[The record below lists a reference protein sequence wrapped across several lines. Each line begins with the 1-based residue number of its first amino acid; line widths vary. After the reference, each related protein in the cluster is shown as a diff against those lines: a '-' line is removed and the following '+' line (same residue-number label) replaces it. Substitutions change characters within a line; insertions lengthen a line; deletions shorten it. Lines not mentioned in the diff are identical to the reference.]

1 MTNRFASL
9 AFALALPFAL
19 AACGEETA
27 APEGSGDGAV
37 ETSLAPAAGFAA
49 NISASEESESGF
61 ALGGIRVGNPD
72 APVKIIEYASMTCPA
87 CARFHAVVLGQL
99 KQGYIDSGQ
108 VHYEFRN
115 YARDRMDLAVATLT
129 RCQGTAQF
137 FPLLDLFFGR
147 QQQWMANYRD
157 PQQMLDD
164 IAAVARQAGM
174 SRARVDQCL
183 AERELQEHI
192 AAMTANGQKDFQIS
206 GTPTVILNGRKLG
219 NEGLSYEGLVAEIEK
234 AL

>member
-1 MTNRFASL
+1 MTKPL
-9 AFALALPFAL
+9 GKLILALALPLAL
-19 AACGEETA
+19 VACGEESA
-27 APEGSGDGAV
+27 APGSSGGGAG
-37 ETSLAPAAGFAA
+37 ETSLAPAAGHAA
-49 NISASEESESGF
+49 NISASEESEAGF
-61 ALGGIRVGNPD
+61 ALGGMRVGNPD
-72 APVKIIEYASMTCPA
+72 APVKIVEYASMTCPA
-87 CARFHAVVLGQL
+87 CANFHTRVLEPL
-99 KQGYIDSGQ
+99 KKGYIDSGQ

-129 RCQGTAQF
+129 RCQGPAQF
-137 FPLLDLFFGR
+137 FPLVDLFFGR

-183 AERELQEHI
+183 AERDLQEHV
-192 AAMTANGQKDFQIS
+192 AEMTADGQKTWQIS